1 MNLDEL
7 ITIISAST
15 SINKKDLNLKSC
27 ANDFSR
33 WDSLAHIRIILEI
46 QKKTKIKISTSKMTE
61 LNSIKS
67 ILAYLK

>member
-7 ITIISAST
+7 IIIISMCT
-15 SINKKDLNLKSC
+15 SINKKDLNSKSC

-67 ILAYLK
+67 ILAYLR